1 MPIRNLFIELI
12 EEREKIKKEL
22 LRKHPGEAADEE
34 EQRIKRQY
42 SELQGVYERIDSLA
56 EEKIEVTEKLFL
68 MQENFIRK
76 LDQQIEKTEED
87 RDVLQRVTADH

>member
-1 MPIRNLFIELI
+1 
-12 EEREKIKKEL
+12 
-22 LRKHPGEAADEE
+22 
-34 EQRIKRQY
+34 
-42 SELQGVYERIDSLA
+42 LQGIYERIDSLA
-56 EEKIEVTEKLFL
+56 DEKIEITEKLFL